1 MQVCVL
7 GPLLVRDGAAE
18 VAAGGPLQ
26 RRVLARLAM
35 DAGRA
40 VDPSELEAALWGDDP
55 PDAARHTIASHVFR
69 LRRLGLTIDTVDD
82 RYLLR
87 TTTDVEELERLAAEG
102 RLALERGD
110 LAGSASAFR
119 TALALVR
126 GRPLADL
133 EDLPEAHIV
142 ATRLEELAEGLQ
154 EELLMV
160 ELDEGRPAELVAR
173 ARQLAG
179 EQPYRERRWALLML
193 ILYRAGRQAEA
204 LDAYAECRRRL
215 IDDLGLDPG
224 TALRRMQQAV
234 LGQDPILESAAATG
248 ALAAGTAI
256 PVAPS
261 TVATGAQ
268 PARIPGTSTRLIG
281 RVSEQRDLA
290 EVWARARLVTLLGPP
305 GAGKTRLALELARG
319 APAPVWYVSL
329 EQIPVSQSVAGALL
343 DAVAP
348 SSHALE
354 AVAGVVAGLGDRP
367 GLIVL
372 DGVEA
377 RLAEVAG
384 VLETLLAACPQIRI
398 LTTSRERL
406 GILDEA
412 AVPVGPLAA
421 DEALELLVDRA
432 RLQDP
437 RFRLGPDDL
446 ALADHLCTL
455 VDRLPLG
462 LELVARH
469 LQLLRLDEVV
479 KRVEADTGR
488 WAGGPIGGR
497 AGLWAALDASV
508 ERLRPAELQA
518 LVALAVMVSDADLA
532 LIEAVAAF
540 EPGSIDGFDT

>member
-40 VDPSELEAALWGDDP
+40 VDPSELEAALWADDP

-87 TTTDVEELERLAAEG
+87 TPTDVEELERLAADG
-102 RLALERGD
+102 RLALQRPD
-110 LAGSASAFR
+110 LPGSAEAFR
-119 TALALVR
+119 GALALVR
-126 GRPLADL
+126 GRPLVDL
-133 EDLPEAHIV
+133 EDLPEARIV
-142 ATRLEELAEGLQ
+142 ATRLEELVEGLH

-173 ARQLAG
+173 ARQLAA

-224 TALRRMQQAV
+224 SALRRMQQAV
-234 LGQDPILESAAATG
+234 LGQDPILDSAAATS

-256 PVAPS
+256 PAAFEPA
-261 TVATGAQ
+261 TVGAEAH
-268 PARIPGTSTRLIG
+268 PPRIPGTSTRLIG
-281 RVSEQRDLA
+281 RVSERRDLA
-290 EVWARARLVTLLGPP
+290 DVWSRARLVTLLGPP
-305 GAGKTRLALELARG
+305 GAGKTRLALELARDS
-319 APAPVWYVSL
+319 PPPVWYVAL
-329 EQIPVSQSVAGALL
+329 EQIPESQSAAAALL
-343 DAVAP
+343 DVVAP
-348 SSHALE
+348 SSRALD
-354 AVAGVVAGLGDRP
+354 AVEGVVSALGDGP

-377 RLAEVAG
+377 RLPEVAK
-384 VLETLLAACPQIRI
+384 VLERLLAACSRLRI

-406 GILDEA
+406 GVLDEA
-412 AVPVGPLAA
+412 
-421 DEALELLVDRA
+421 
-432 RLQDP
+432 
-437 RFRLGPDDL
+437 
-446 ALADHLCTL
+446 T
-455 VDRLPLG
+455 
-462 LELVARH
+462 
-469 LQLLRLDEVV
+469 
-479 KRVEADTGR
+479 
-488 WAGGPIGGR
+488 
-497 AGLWAALDASV
+497 
-508 ERLRPAELQA
+508 
-518 LVALAVMVSDADLA
+518 
-532 LIEAVAAF
+532 
-540 EPGSIDGFDT
+540 